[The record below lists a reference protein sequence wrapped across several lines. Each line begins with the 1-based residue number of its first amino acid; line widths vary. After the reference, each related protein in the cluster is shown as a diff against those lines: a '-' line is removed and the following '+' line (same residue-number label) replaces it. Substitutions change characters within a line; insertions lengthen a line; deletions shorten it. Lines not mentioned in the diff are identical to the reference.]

1 MPTRKRIF
9 LVPHAHYDV
18 VWAMNRQDYLN
29 IFKMLLRR
37 TVEMIRNDGF
47 KFLIEQTHLLEQI
60 ESEDPDLFLAL
71 EKAIHDG
78 DVEIVDG
85 QYLMPDPM
93 IPCEEVLVR
102 EILHGNLYSKEKFGV
117 DVPVAWASDGFG
129 LNAQMPQIYRK
140 SGYRWLAFRRG
151 LPKYVGSRVSEFIW
165 EGLDGSQIPCHW
177 MPLGY
182 RAGLDMEKW
191 EETHGKLEKLATTGN
206 VLMPCGSGGM
216 MVQDDIP
223 ENVRNWNRT
232 HDDVE
237 MILSTPRAYFEA
249 LEKDGLPRTVYK
261 GELYSA
267 DLEDIFPDVVSS
279 RIGLKL
285 AIRECEDLLVTVEKA
300 AALTYLH
307 GRPYP
312 LRTLNTAWKKM
323 LFLAFHD
330 VVPSCGIDEIY
341 DEAWEYIH
349 DIKALGKK
357 FASDVDALLPTAAP
371 GTGVMVFNPHSWKV
385 SDWVEVDVKLGTG
398 WSTEPGIYYDD
409 KEVVSEARDVER
421 WDDDS
426 IQRAKLGFVATVP
439 PLGYRIYEIK
449 PKSKKFK
456 SKKIKIRDNEV
467 ATTYFNL
474 RIDRKTGIL
483 EVTDKQG
490 NEILK
495 GNEVVIDAEVGD
507 LYFHRSR
514 LDQCIGSE
522 SGDGIRFGVFKPDG
536 LTIERGALRTII
548 TYKTQF
554 YCLRWPYYLHEK
566 FEPMLYRQKTLDLVK
581 KVIVYNNNPRIDFHT
596 ELDLKQSHV
605 RVRLR
610 FDTCMATP
618 RYYRETQFGA
628 LELPYDRTL
637 HDGAKVPSLTWLS
650 GEDEFRG
657 LAFFTKGVPIN
668 EVRGGEIYCT
678 LLRSVSVLSDDGITG
693 PLIPTPGAM
702 ELGTHSYHYSIL
714 PYENN
719 WQDASVPRE
728 AYTFSQELA
737 GFQIDRIPKVR
748 DYGTFVLEPAN
759 LIISALK
766 KAEHEEA
773 IILRFF
779 ETDGR
784 ACKARLKLPAQVVSA
799 TLTNLLEEDL
809 PDGKPVTIKDKKLQ
823 LHVDPF
829 EIVTLKLQFDVEAA
843 NADRLLGGDA

>member
-1 MPTRKRIF
+1 
-9 LVPHAHYDV
+9 
-18 VWAMNRQDYLN
+18 MNRQDYLN

-37 TVEMIRNDGF
+37 AVEMIEKDGF

-60 ESEDPDLFLAL
+60 ESEDPDLFVRL
-71 EKAIHDG
+71 EKAIEKG

-102 EILHGNLYSKEKFGV
+102 EILHGNQYSKDKFNV

-129 LNAQMPQIYRK
+129 LNAQMPQIYKK

-165 EGLDGSQIPCHW
+165 EGLDGTQIPAHW

-182 RAGLDMEKW
+182 RAGLDMNKW
-191 EETHGKLEKLATTGN
+191 EETYKKLSRLASTGN

-223 ENVRNWNRT
+223 ENVERWNKT
-232 HDDVE
+232 HSDVE
-237 MILSTPRAYFEA
+237 MILSTPRGFFEA

-279 RIGLKL
+279 RIRLKL
-285 AIRECEDLLVTVEKA
+285 AIRECEDLLATVEKA

-307 GRPYP
+307 GQPYP
-312 LRTLNTAWKKM
+312 IRRLRDAWRKM

-341 DEAWEYIH
+341 DEAWQYVN
-349 DIKALGKK
+349 DIKSLGRA
-357 FASDVDALLPTAAP
+357 FTADVDSLLPTSAP
-371 GTGVMVFNPHSWKV
+371 GTGIMVFNPHSWKV
-385 SDWVEVDVKLGTG
+385 KDWVEVDVKLGTG
-398 WSTEPGIYYDD
+398 WSAEPGIYYED
-409 KEVVSEARDVER
+409 KEIVSEAREVER
-421 WDDDS
+421 WDDGS
-426 IQRAKLGFVATVP
+426 IQRVKLGFIATVP
-439 PLGYRIYEIK
+439 PMGYRIYEMK
-449 PKSKKFK
+449 PKSREFK
-456 SKKIKIRDNEV
+456 SKKIKIKDNEV
-467 ATTYFNL
+467 STYFFNL
-474 RIDRKTGIL
+474 KMNRKTGIL
-483 EVTDKQG
+483 EVTDKKG
-490 NEILK
+490 NEVLK

-522 SGDGIRFGVFKPDG
+522 GGEGIRFGVFKPG
-536 LTIERGALRTII
+536 ELNIERGALRTVV
-548 TYKTQF
+548 TYKTEF
-554 YCLRWPYYLHEK
+554 YCLRWPYYLPEK

-581 KVIVYNNNPRIDFHT
+581 KVIVYNDNPRIDFYT

-610 FDTCMATP
+610 FDTCLATP
-618 RYYRETQFGA
+618 HFYRETQFGA

-637 HDGAKVPSLTWLS
+637 HEGVKVPSLTWLS
-650 GEDEFRG
+650 AEDEFRG
-657 LAFFTKGVPIN
+657 LAFLTKGVPIN

-678 LLRSVSVLSDDGITG
+678 LLRSVSVLSDDGVTG

-702 ELGTHSYHYSIL
+702 ELGKHSYHYSVL
-714 PYENN
+714 PYDND
-719 WQDASVPRE
+719 WQSASVPRE
-728 AYTFSQELA
+728 AYTFSQALA
-737 GFQIDRIPKVR
+737 GFQIDRMPVVR
-748 DYGTFVLEPAN
+748 DYGTFALEPAN
-759 LIISALK
+759 LIISAVK
-766 KAEHEEA
+766 KAEREDA
-773 IILRFF
+773 LILRFF

-784 ACKARLKLPAQVVSA
+784 ACRARLKLPPQVKSA
-799 TLTNLLEEDL
+799 TFTNLLENDAADET
-809 PDGKPVTIKDKKLQ
+809 PISFKNHKLE
-823 LHVDPF
+823 LDVDPF
-829 EIVTLKLQFDVEAA
+829 EIVTLKLQFEST
-843 NADRLLGGDA
+843 

>member
-1 MPTRKRIF
+1 VEANKRIF

-37 TVEMIRNDGF
+37 AVEMIENDGF

-60 ESEDPDLFLAL
+60 ESEDPELFVRL
-71 EKAIHDG
+71 EKAINTG

-102 EILHGNLYSKEKFGV
+102 EILFGNLYSQEKFGV

-129 LNAQMPQIYRK
+129 LNAQMPQIYKK

-151 LPKYVGSRVSEFIW
+151 LPRYVGSRVSEFIW
-165 EGLDGSQIPCHW
+165 EGIDGTQIPAHW

-182 RAGLDMEKW
+182 RAGLDMDNW
-191 EETHGKLEKLATTGN
+191 ETSYRKLSELATTGN

-223 ENVRNWNRT
+223 ENVARWNKT
-232 HDDVE
+232 HEHVE
-237 MILSTPRAYFEA
+237 MVLATPRSFFEA
-249 LEKDGLPRTVYK
+249 LEKEGLPRTVYK
-261 GELYSA
+261 GELYST

-285 AIRECEDLLVTVEKA
+285 AIRNCEDLLATVEKA
-300 AALTYLH
+300 AALSYLH
-307 GRPYP
+307 GQPYP
-312 LRTLNTAWKKM
+312 VRRLRDAWRKM

-341 DEAWEYIH
+341 DEAWQYIH
-349 DIKALGKK
+349 DIEALGKS
-357 FASDVDALLPTAAP
+357 FAADVDSLLPASTP
-371 GTGVMVFNPHSWKV
+371 GSGIMVFNPHSWKV
-385 SDWVEVDVKLGTG
+385 KDWVEVDVKLGTG

-409 KEVVSEARDVER
+409 KEIVSEAREVER
-421 WDDDS
+421 WDDNS
-426 IQRAKLGFVATVP
+426 IQKVKLGFRATVP
-439 PLGYRIYEIK
+439 ALGYRVYEIK
-449 PKSKKFK
+449 PKSKVFR
-456 SKKIKIRDNEV
+456 SKKIKIKDNEV
-467 ATTYFNL
+467 STTYFNL
-474 RIDRKTGIL
+474 KIDRKTGIL
-483 EVTDKQG
+483 EVTDKKG
-490 NEILK
+490 NEIVK

-522 SGDGIRFGVFKPDG
+522 RGEGIRFGVFKPEE
-536 LTIERGALRTII
+536 LNIERGALRTII
-548 TYKTQF
+548 AYRTAF

-581 KVIVYNNNPRIDFHT
+581 KVIVYNDNPRIDFHT

-637 HDGAKVPSLTWLS
+637 HEGAKVPSLTWLS
-650 GEDEFRG
+650 GQDEFRG

-678 LLRSVSVLSDDGITG
+678 LLRSVSVLSDDGVTG
-693 PLIPTPGAM
+693 PLIPTPGAL
-702 ELGTHSYHYSIL
+702 ELGKHSYHYSLL
-714 PYENN
+714 PYQST
-719 WQDASVPRE
+719 WQDASIPRE

-737 GFQIDRIPKVR
+737 GFQIDRIPKIR
-748 DYGTFVLEPAN
+748 EYENFVLEPAN

-766 KAEHEEA
+766 KAEREDA
-773 IILRFF
+773 LILRFF

-784 ACKARLKLPAQVVSA
+784 SCTARLKLPGQIRSVKLA
-799 TLTNLLEEDL
+799 NLLEEDMADRD
-809 PDGKPVTIKDKKLQ
+809 PIPIKNQKLEFR
-823 LHVDPF
+823 VEPF
-829 EIVTLKLQFDVEAA
+829 EIVTLKMRFEPDSEDQK
-843 NADRLLGGDA
+843 RP

>member
-1 MPTRKRIF
+1 MPTDKRIF

-29 IFKMLLRR
+29 IFKLLLRR
-37 TVEMIRNDGF
+37 AVEMIQKDGF

-60 ESEDPDLFLAL
+60 ESEDPELFVSL
-71 EKAIHDG
+71 EKAIKEG

-102 EILHGNLYSKEKFGV
+102 EILHGNQYSKEKFGV

-129 LNAQMPQIYRK
+129 LNAQMPQIYKK

-165 EGLDGSQIPCHW
+165 EGIDGTQIPAHW

-191 EETHGKLEKLATTGN
+191 DETYVKLSKLATTGN

-223 ENVRNWNRT
+223 ENVAKWNAKRK
-232 HDDVE
+232 DVE
-237 MILSTPRAYFEA
+237 MILATPRSYFEA

-285 AIRECEDLLVTVEKA
+285 AIRECEDLLVAVEKA
-300 AALTYLH
+300 AALAYLH
-307 GRPYP
+307 GQAYP
-312 LRTLNTAWKKM
+312 VRRLKAAWRKM

-341 DEAWEYIH
+341 DEAWQYIH
-349 DIKALGKK
+349 DIESVGKE
-357 FASDVDALLPTAAP
+357 FIADIDSLLPTATP
-371 GTGVMVFNPHSWKV
+371 GTGIMVFNPHSWKV
-385 SDWVEVDVKLGTG
+385 RDWVEVDVRLGTG
-398 WSTEPGIYYDD
+398 WSTEPGIFYED
-409 KEVVSEARDVER
+409 KEIVSEARDVER

-426 IQRAKLGFVATVP
+426 IQNVKLGFVATVP
-439 PLGYRIYEIK
+439 PLGYRIYDLK
-449 PKSKKFK
+449 PKSKKFR
-456 SKKIKIRDNEV
+456 SKKVKIKDNEV
-467 ATTYFNL
+467 ATPFFNL
-474 RIDRKTGIL
+474 RIAPKTGIL
-483 EVTDKQG
+483 EVTDKRG

-514 LDQCIGSE
+514 LDHCIGSE
-522 SGDGIRFGVFKPDG
+522 NGEGIRFGVFKPDE
-536 LTIERGALRTII
+536 LNIEQGALRTII
-548 TYKTQF
+548 TYKTAF

-581 KVIVYNNNPRIDFHT
+581 KIIVYNDNPRIDFHT
-596 ELDLKQSHV
+596 HLDLKQSHV

-610 FDTCMATP
+610 FDTCLATP

-637 HDGAKVPSLTWLS
+637 QEGVKVPSLTWLS
-650 GEDEFRG
+650 GEDDYRG

-678 LLRSVSVLSDDGITG
+678 LLRSVSVLSDDGVTG

-702 ELGTHSYHYSIL
+702 ELGEHSYHYSIL
-714 PYENN
+714 PYKSD
-719 WQDASVPRE
+719 WQSASVPRE
-728 AYTFSQELA
+728 AYTFSQELV

-766 KAEHEEA
+766 KAEKEEA
-773 IILRFF
+773 LILRFF

-784 ACKARLKLPAQVVSA
+784 PCRARVKLPRQIKST
-799 TLTNLLEEDL
+799 TLTNLLEDDETDKE
-809 PDGKPVTIKDKKLQ
+809 PIAIKKQILELDVK
-823 LHVDPF
+823 PF
-829 EIVTLKLQFDVEAA
+829 EIVTLKMQFEA
-843 NADRLLGGDA
+843 N